1 LRESK
6 FYASNKQVV
15 VLALLSRCASSA
27 RCNNVQ
33 HIRGAALSEA
43 GAGGTGGGVA
53 GEGDMMKS

>member
-1 LRESK
+1 
-6 FYASNKQVV
+6 VV

-27 RCNNVQ
+27 RCNNVL